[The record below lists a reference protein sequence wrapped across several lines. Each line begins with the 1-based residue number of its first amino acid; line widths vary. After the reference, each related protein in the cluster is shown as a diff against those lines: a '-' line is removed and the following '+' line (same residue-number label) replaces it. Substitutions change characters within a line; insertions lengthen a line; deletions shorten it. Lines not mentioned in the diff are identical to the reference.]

1 MLAGLVDPDFQR
13 VNITGED
20 NTGVPVEDLQTASTL
35 LVRALAIRQKYM
47 QHSHQEFPT
56 NVNRSDNV
64 TFMRYNI
71 NRYQANFSK
80 CTMHING

>member
-1 MLAGLVDPDFQR
+1 MDPDFQR

-56 NVNRSDNV
+56 NVNRSDSGA
-64 TFMRYNI
+64 FMRYLTDI
-71 NRYQANFSK
+71 RLTFICVQ
-80 CTMHING
+80 CTWIG